1 MSINEKI
8 KAINKKIEQN
18 SALFDLDRQTFLLY
32 HEEMLVIMNYL
43 KKTC

>member
-1 MSINEKI
+1 MKKSKQSII
-8 KAINKKIEQN
+8 KSSKTVLNMIYIDKP
-18 SALFDLDRQTFLLY
+18 LTFLLY